1 MPVDRDD
8 GFCRTVLPTGVRVVT
23 VARPESPLVGIKL
36 FVQVGSR
43 HDGPYPGLTHLL
55 EHLLLSNTGSRAA
68 QTAHQTIEGLG
79 GELNAV
85 TTREYTALQAVVLA
99 PHLDRVVSL
108 FAELLEPAAVD
119 PVAFDRERGVI
130 RQEMLRQNDSPQI
143 IWDLLLQALW
153 DDHPLAHP
161 ILGTPDS
168 LDALPLEAVAAHAR
182 HYRAASRM
190 VLATAGAVEH
200 DSLVRIAARRF
211 GGLAPGAPFDPEPVP
226 PPARGGALVERGGPQ
241 THVAIGLD
249 GVAMSDPRRS
259 HLRLL
264 EIVLGRG
271 ASSRLHRALR
281 SDRGY
286 VYAVSAVAMSYADRG
301 YFAVYTACAPE
312 NLRTVRGIVIDELD
326 RLGRQGVSEAELA
339 RAKFVYEGSLAR
351 DFETVLS
358 VASIVGIEELLDK
371 VESFRDG
378 VARIDAVG
386 VDDLRRVAAELL
398 RPERAVVTAAGR
410 EVSDAGIGP

>member
-1 MPVDRDD
+1 M
-8 GFCRTVLPTGVRVVT
+8 
-23 VARPESPLVGIKL
+23 GIKL
-36 FVQVGSR
+36 FMKVGSR
-43 HDGPYPGLTHLL
+43 HDGAYPGLTHLL
-55 EHLLLSNTGSRAA
+55 EHLLLSNAGSRAA

-99 PHLDRVVSL
+99 PHLDRVVHL
-108 FAELLEPAAVD
+108 FAELLEPAAAD
-119 PVAFDRERGVI
+119 PVSFDRERGVI
-130 RQEMLRQNDSPQI
+130 RQEMLRQSDSSQI

-161 ILGTPDS
+161 ILGTPGS
-168 LDALPLEAVAAHAR
+168 LDALPLGAVAAHAR

-200 DSLVRIAARRF
+200 DSLLRIAARRF
-211 GGLAPGAPFDPEPVP
+211 GGLAPGMPHDPEPAR
-226 PPARGGALVERGGPQ
+226 PPARGGALVERDGPQ

-312 NLRTVRGIVIDELD
+312 NLRAVRGIVIDELD
-326 RLGRQGVSEAELA
+326 RLGRRGVSEAELA

-371 VESFRDG
+371 VESFRDA

-398 RPERAVVTAAGR
+398 CPERAVVAAAGR
-410 EVSDAGIGP
+410 EVSDAGVRP